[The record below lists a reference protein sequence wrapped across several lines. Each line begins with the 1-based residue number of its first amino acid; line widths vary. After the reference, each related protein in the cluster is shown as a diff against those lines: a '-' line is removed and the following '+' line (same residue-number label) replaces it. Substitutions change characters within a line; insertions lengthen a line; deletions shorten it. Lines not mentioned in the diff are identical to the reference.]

1 MEYTKIEQLTVGTGF
16 VEFLEGKYYVTYEVV
31 KNDGDTAY
39 MKSKNIPGYDFELTQ
54 DDIDLRLQCQVLP
67 LYDTLETAKKSVDD
81 WESHKISNNYNDD
94 EVLGWRKGD
103 EYYFQH
109 VPTGK
114 KSETWELMKTT
125 KDMEEDVGYY
135 QIELDL
141 FSGRKNLF
149 LQEILGV

>member
-1 MEYTKIEQLTVGTGF
+1 MEYTKIEQLAVGTGF
-16 VEFLEGKYYVTYEVV
+16 VEFLEGTYYVTYEVV

-67 LYDTLETAKKSVDD
+67 LYDTLETAKKAVDD

-125 KDMEEDVGYY
+125 KDMEEDVEYY

-149 LQEILGV
+149 LQEVLGV